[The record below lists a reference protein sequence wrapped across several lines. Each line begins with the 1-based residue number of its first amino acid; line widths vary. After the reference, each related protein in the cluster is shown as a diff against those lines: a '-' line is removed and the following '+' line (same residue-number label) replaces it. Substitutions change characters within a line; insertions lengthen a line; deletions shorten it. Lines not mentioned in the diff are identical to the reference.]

1 MDARKE
7 AIAERL
13 ALSVKEQV
21 GQLIAMAKRGLVW
34 VDPAHKAKG
43 GSQGVRTLPRKDY
56 DLNESMHRRDACRP
70 P

>member
-1 MDARKE
+1 MDTRKK

-43 GSQGVRTLPRKDY
+43 GS
-56 DLNESMHRRDACRP
+56 
-70 P
+70 